1 MEFFQRA
8 KVVRLRSHHDK
19 YLLADDDQEGVH
31 QDRLGSCR
39 NAKWTVEIVEHAN
52 LIRLKSI
59 YGKYLTAS
67 NMPFLLG
74 AKGKKVIQTL
84 PSRLNS
90 SLEWE
95 PIREGDH
102 IRLRT
107 RYGQYLRANGGLPPW
122 RNSITHDI
130 PHRSKTI
137 NWVLWEVDL
146 VEIRPPPPKQIED
159 STPSVVEDVIRPI
172 DPSTER
178 SRSPSPSPPH
188 SPNEESDNDN
198 PFALIDFRSSV
209 SIEGSDLE
217 DNGSPMKEGRI
228 IFYNVGDEN
237 GDVPEGSEEKFFTF
251 KGSSVIELKE
261 KLREE
266 VERDDILV
274 CSRNPLNAKVYPLR
288 LQLPP
293 NNVDLH
299 VIVVPSSFVSN

>member
-31 QDRLGSCR
+31 QDRLGCCR
-39 NAKWTVEIVEHAN
+39 NAKWTVEIIEHAN
-52 LIRLKSI
+52 LIRLKSVF
-59 YGKYLTAS
+59 GKYLTAS

-74 AKGKKVIQTL
+74 ARGKKVMQTL

-95 PIREGDH
+95 PIREGDL

-130 PHRSKTI
+130 PYRSKTA
-137 NWVLWEVDL
+137 NWIIWEVDL
-146 VEIRPPPPKQIED
+146 VEIRPPPPKQIEY
-159 STPSVVEDVIRPI
+159 SPSVVEDIAHPN
-172 DPSTER
+172 DSSTER

-188 SPNEESDNDN
+188 SSDDDLDNDN
-198 PFALIDFRSSV
+198 PFALIDLRSSIP
-209 SIEGSDLE
+209 IESSDLE
-217 DNGSPMKEGRI
+217 GNESPMKEGRI

-251 KGSSVIELKE
+251 KGSSVTELKE
-261 KLREE
+261 KLQEEIERE
-266 VERDDILV
+266 DIII

-293 NNVDLH
+293 NNVDIH
-299 VIVVPSSFVSN
+299 VIVVPSSFVGN

>member
-1 MEFFQRA
+1 MEFFQKA

-31 QDRLGSCR
+31 QDRLGCCR
-39 NAKWTVEIVEHAN
+39 QAKWTVEIIEHAN
-52 LIRLKSI
+52 LIRLKSVF
-59 YGKYLTAS
+59 GKYLTAS

-74 AKGKKVIQTL
+74 AKGKKVMQTL

-95 PIREGDH
+95 PLREGDH

-130 PHRSKTI
+130 PYRSKTT

-146 VEIRPPPPKQIED
+146 VEILPPPPKQIEN
-159 STPSVVEDVIRPI
+159 STPSVVEDVVCPI
-172 DPSTER
+172 DSSSDPS
-178 SRSPSPSPPH
+178 SSPPH
-188 SPNEESDNDN
+188 SPHDHSNNDN
-198 PFALIDFRSSV
+198 PFSLIDFNSSIP
-209 SIEGSDLE
+209 IESSNFE
-217 DNGSPMKEGRI
+217 DNGSPIKEGRI
-228 IFYNVGDEN
+228 IFYNEGDEN
-237 GDVPEGSEEKFFTF
+237 GDVPEGSEEKYFTF

-266 VERDDILV
+266 IERDDFVV

-293 NNVDLH
+293 NNVDMH
-299 VIVVPSSFVSN
+299 VILLPSSFLGN